1 MLGFNFSIPRCIG
14 VADQISV
21 LIHSSAGLPNFV
33 AGVVFENPSYQAAE
47 KGNAAAVTE

>member
-1 MLGFNFSIPRCIG
+1 MLGLNFSIPQCIA

-21 LIHSSAGLPNFV
+21 LIHSSAGLPNLV
-33 AGVVFENPSYQAAE
+33 AGEFENTNYQAAE